1 LTDAPTHFSEY
12 VVNGVTYTS
21 VEALQASLL
30 DVIYT
35 RLSLGTISGTGTVTN
50 VSLSLGSTGTDVN
63 GSVASPTTTPIITLN
78 IPTAS
83 ATNRGVLSASD
94 WSLFNGKQ
102 NAITLTTIGSSGA
115 ATLVGSTLNI
125 PNYSTDLTGYVT
137 LDTAQTIT
145 GAKTLTSLL
154 TGTRANFTSSGS
166 DNTFAINH
174 SSGSGIGLSITK
186 GGNGEGI
193 YVNKTSGTGNAVTI
207 VGTFNAT
214 TIVKNGGT
222 SSQFLKADGSV
233 DSNSYALVS
242 ALTGY
247 VPTSRTLTI
256 NGTAFDLS
264 ANRSWTIPTHDAVTI
279 GTANGLSLSGQA
291 LSMALASGS
300 VTGALSSA
308 NWTTFNNKQ
317 NALNGTGFVKISGTT
332 ISYDNSSYALA
343 SSLSGYLPLTG
354 GTLTGTL
361 TATNAN
367 FISTNSSGTLGVYAT
382 ASGQGLMINPNNTA
396 GTVNIYSDYLGGSE
410 PKLHLSTYADRVS
423 ANGITIVPGGN
434 VGIGTAS
441 PKGRLEV
448 ADVSQLTNAGQ
459 WLSATI
465 SMKQVGGFIGDY
477 SQIVFGYHANTQT
490 NGSAYI
496 GYLATNQGANGF
508 GDLVFGTRA
517 VNTDTQPTERMR
529 ITSGGN
535 VLIGTTTDN
544 GAKLQVNGA
553 ATFSS
558 SVSRSILFN
567 STNANGPYA
576 GWQKNGSDEFYIG
589 RSDAIGGGSGFYDIY
604 ANAAAGGLRFY
615 VSGNVS
621 PSLTLAASTGAATFA
636 SSVSIINNANT
647 ATKFAFSNQA
657 NASGSIGVLAS
668 SAGNTN
674 VIYTSD
680 LGGHS
685 FVGGAATFSSS
696 VTSTGFFVSS
706 DITLKTLTKDKF
718 DASKIDAISYKWKT
732 DLQGKTLVGYSA
744 QDVQKY
750 MPDAVNTDSNGKLSV
765 DYIQVLV
772 QKIAHLET
780 ELKSLKNGLE

>member
-1 LTDAPTHFSEY
+1 MIVINTVSDTKFSFNGITYHKNFMPFVTGDKIAILNVYDACITLTDAPTHFSEY

-21 VEALQASLL
+21 VETLQASLL

-102 NAITLTTIGSSGA
+102 NAITLTTIGSSGV

-166 DNTFAINH
+166 GDTLGINH
-174 SSGSGIGLSITK
+174 SSGSGIALYITK

-193 YVNKTSGTGNAVTI
+193 YVNKSSGSGNAVTI
-207 VGTFNAT
+207 VGTLNAT
-214 TIVKNGGT
+214 TLVKNGGT

-242 ALTGY
+242 QLHN
-247 VPTSRTLTI
+247 P
-256 NGTAFDLS
+256 
-264 ANRSWTIPTHDAVTI
+264 VTI
-279 GTANGLSLSGQA
+279 GTANGLSLSGQV

-354 GTLTGTL
+354 GTLTGALGGTSASFSSSV
-361 TATNAN
+361 TAASYG
-367 FISTNSSGTLGVYAT
+367 FAIGGFKLKEYSST
-382 ASGQGLMINPNNTA
+382 ASRNWIIGNDVAVFGDFAIQQSTTQTGSTYTVPFYINP
-396 GTVNIYSDYLGGSE
+396 S
-410 PKLHLSTYADRVS
+410 
-423 ANGITIVPGGN
+423 GN
-434 VGIGTAS
+434 VGIGTTS
-441 PKGRLEV
+441 PAFKLDVNGGTVSTYAKVGRDTGYIL
-448 ADVSQLTNAGQ
+448 LGAG
-459 WLSATI
+459 LNFSAI
-465 SMKQVGGFIGDY
+465 YARD
-477 SQIVFGYHANTQT
+477 
-490 NGSAYI
+490 
-496 GYLATNQGANGF
+496 
-508 GDLVFGTRA
+508 
-517 VNTDTQPTERMR
+517 NTDAQRPLYIEA
-529 ITSGGN
+529 SN
-535 VLIGTTTDN
+535 VLIGTETNSGYKLDVN
-544 GAKLQVNGA
+544 GTGRFGGGIQINQLASEIQQIINSNSTSKPSITQYQVNGSSGWEHGMA
-553 ATFSS
+553 GVGNSYSYFFSYGS
-558 SVSRSILFN
+558 FGLAN
-567 STNANGPYA
+567 S
-576 GWQKNGSDEFYIG
+576 KF
-589 RSDAIGGGSGFYDIY
+589 
-604 ANAAAGGLRFY
+604 
-615 VSGNVS
+615 
-621 PSLTLAASTGAATFA
+621 TLST
-636 SSVSIINNANT
+636 S
-647 ATKFAFSNQA
+647 
-657 NASGSIGVLAS
+657 
-668 SAGNTN
+668 
-674 VIYTSD
+674 
-680 LGGHS
+680 
-685 FVGGAATFSSS
+685 GAATFSSS

-706 DITLKTLTKDKF
+706 DITLKSLTKDKF
-718 DASKIDAISYKWKT
+718 DASKIDAISYKWRT